1 MKIKNLDKDETK
13 DIRELLENLGSKVS
27 LLAEENR
34 LSQNRENAA
43 RNLFQLLKDYIS
55 KDKWLDLYNSID
67 DTYVKNLMLEW
78 GNHIFPDTFK
88 NNNNKK

>member
-1 MKIKNLDKDETK
+1 MKIKKIDIDETK

-34 LSQNRENAA
+34 LYQNRDDAA

-55 KDKWLDLYNSID
+55 QDKWLDLYNSVD
-67 DTYVKNLMLEW
+67 DIYVKNLMIEW
-78 GNHIFPDTFK
+78 GNHIFPETFK
-88 NNNNKK
+88 DNNSKK

>member
-1 MKIKNLDKDETK
+1 MKVKKIDIDETK

-34 LSQNRENAA
+34 LSQNRDNAA

-55 KDKWLDLYNSID
+55 QDKWLDLYNSVD
-67 DTYVKNLMLEW
+67 DIYVKKLMIEW
-78 GNHIFPDTFK
+78 GNHIFPETFK
-88 NNNNKK
+88 DNNSKK